1 MWAYERTLLQSADNR
16 LVRKYLTQLRA
27 YKYNFKKT
35 GKPRKLQTDETF
47 VALVC
52 RSHVI
57 SFRCSLMFFCLRA
70 RIIRTQK
77 YSQRIRMFRKSVC
90 ECNNYN
96 VRTMSSIPSVCIFF
110 ARIRTLGLIIASL
123 FDRLDLENV
132 LPQLLHNAHKSGII
146 TGVTPDQQEI
156 QFADYDNQSITTHA
170 VFEDYEVD
178 KNHRHCRTFL
188 LTFSAFKLEVSDL
201 GMNMYIKKG
210 DLRCVSNF
218 QVKTTIMYSLT
229 MHTKQRQKLRAVVQV
244 EIALQNAFPMSCF
257 ISEIQPFCPCW
268 VY

>member
-1 MWAYERTLLQSADNR
+1 
-16 LVRKYLTQLRA
+16 
-27 YKYNFKKT
+27 
-35 GKPRKLQTDETF
+35 
-47 VALVC
+47 
-52 RSHVI
+52 
-57 SFRCSLMFFCLRA
+57 
-70 RIIRTQK
+70 
-77 YSQRIRMFRKSVC
+77 MFRKSVC

-96 VRTMSSIPSVCIFF
+96 VRTVSSIPSVGTLRNSAFF
-110 ARIRTLGLIIASL
+110 LHGYEHQLGLIIASL

-178 KNHRHCRTFL
+178 KNHRHCRPFL

-201 GMNMYIKKG
+201 GMNIYIKK

-218 QVKTTIMYSLT
+218 QVKTTIMHSLT

-257 ISEIQPFCPCW
+257 IFPRYSHFVHVGCTRNTFVSDILSRSVTQEERFDEINRIRGILDPLLTANS
-268 VY
+268 VLIDEV

>member
-1 MWAYERTLLQSADNR
+1 MRLLWPCLADHMWFHSDALWCSFVFGHVSF
-16 LVRKYLTQLRA
+16 VRKNTLKEFECSVNQFANVIIITSEQWVQFLP
-27 YKYNFKKT
+27 T
-35 GKPRKLQTDETF
+35 KPSET
-47 VALVC
+47 L
-52 RSHVI
+52 H
-57 SFRCSLMFFCLRA
+57 
-70 RIIRTQK
+70 
-77 YSQRIRMFRKSVC
+77 
-90 ECNNYN
+90 
-96 VRTMSSIPSVCIFF
+96 FF

-156 QFADYDNQSITTHA
+156 QFADYDNQSITTYA

-178 KNHRHCRTFL
+178 KNHRHCRPFL

-218 QVKTTIMYSLT
+218 QVKTTIMHSLT
-229 MHTKQRQKLRAVVQV
+229 MHTKQRQKLRAVVQA
-244 EIALQNAFPMSCF
+244 EIALQNEFPMSCF